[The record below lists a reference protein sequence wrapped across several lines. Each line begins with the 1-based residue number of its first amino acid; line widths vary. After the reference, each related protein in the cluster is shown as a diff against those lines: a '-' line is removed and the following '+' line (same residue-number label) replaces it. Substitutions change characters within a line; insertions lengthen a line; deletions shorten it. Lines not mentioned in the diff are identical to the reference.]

1 MLVILLLY
9 PVIVLA
15 ASLLASLS
23 LFDAVE
29 FPLSS
34 GLLSESAP
42 QILLTILFILV
53 VGPVSAE
60 PGWWGYALD
69 RLQERWSPLVASLVL
84 VIGLN

>member
-53 VGPVSAE
+53 VGPVSEE
-60 PGWWGYALD
+60 PGWRGYALD